1 MDFCSREKAIERINA
16 LGAQE
21 RPFLFVIDYS
31 TEHSYV
37 SLLEDI
43 NPDEVLYSFPSW
55 SNDSAELER
64 YGVESV
70 IQSKRTQSMSSMP
83 IKIHEMPAYES
94 PAHESQRMETRSREV
109 QNSDTQ
115 SGEVCDKV
123 IWEISP
129 ETAETYRRK
138 LDIIQRHQQA
148 GNSFLANLTC
158 RIPVRT
164 NLSLKEIYLR
174 SEAMYKLWFRS
185 HLVCF
190 SPEIFVRIENGII
203 SGYPMKGTIDASLPG
218 ASQKL
223 MDDEKEAAEH
233 APIVDLIRNDLSRVA
248 SAVHVPRYRYIDL
261 LHTNKGDILQT
272 SSRIEGKLADDYRSH
287 IGDILFSQLPAG
299 SITGAPKR
307 RTVEIIR
314 EAEDYDRGFYTGVM
328 GICCDGSLESAVMI
342 RYVEQEKDG
351 LVFKAGGGITA
362 QSRWKSEYEEV
373 MQKAYVPIY

>member
-16 LGAQE
+16 LGAQK

-64 YGVESV
+64 YGVEAGSRE
-70 IQSKRTQSMSSMP
+70 KP
-83 IKIHEMPAYES
+83 
-94 PAHESQRMETRSREV
+94 SREV
-109 QNSDTQ
+109 RNPDALKSDTQ
-115 SGEVCDKV
+115 AGEACDKV

-129 ETAETYRRK
+129 ETAEAYRRK
-138 LDIIQRHQQA
+138 LDIIQRHQHA

-174 SEAMYKLWFRS
+174 SEAMYRLWFRS

-203 SGYPMKGTIDASLPG
+203 SGYPMKGTIDASLPD
-218 ASQKL
+218 AAQKL

-233 APIVDLIRNDLSRVA
+233 ATIVDLIRNDLSRVA
-248 SAVHVPRYRYIDL
+248 SEVHVPRYRYIDL

>member
-123 IWEISP
+123 IWEAP
-129 ETAETYRRK
+129 AGRK
-138 LDIIQRHQQA
+138 Q
-148 GNSFLANLTC
+148 
-158 RIPVRT
+158 
-164 NLSLKEIYLR
+164 LSGK
-174 SEAMYKLWFRS
+174 S
-185 HLVCF
+185 HLPHPCAYK
-190 SPEIFVRIENGII
+190 SFVEG
-203 SGYPMKGTIDASLPG
+203 
-218 ASQKL
+218 
-223 MDDEKEAAEH
+223 
-233 APIVDLIRNDLSRVA
+233 DLSAFGSYVQTLVQVA
-248 SAVHVPRYRYIDL
+248 SGV
-261 LHTNKGDILQT
+261 
-272 SSRIEGKLADDYRSH
+272 
-287 IGDILFSQLPAG
+287 LF
-299 SITGAPKR
+299 T
-307 RTVEIIR
+307 
-314 EAEDYDRGFYTGVM
+314 
-328 GICCDGSLESAVMI
+328 
-342 RYVEQEKDG
+342 
-351 LVFKAGGGITA
+351 
-362 QSRWKSEYEEV
+362 
-373 MQKAYVPIY
+373 

>member
-1 MDFCSREKAIERINA
+1 MDFCSREKAIELINA

-64 YGVESV
+64 YGVEAV
-70 IQSKRTQSMSSMP
+70 
-83 IKIHEMPAYES
+83 
-94 PAHESQRMETRSREV
+94 SREV
-109 QNSDTQ
+109 RNPDALKSDTL
-115 SGEVCDKV
+115 SGEACDKV

-138 LDIIQRHQQA
+138 LDIIQRHQHA

-174 SEAMYKLWFRS
+174 SEAMYRLWFRS

-203 SGYPMKGTIDASLPG
+203 SGYPMKGTIDASLPD
-218 ASQKL
+218 AAQKL

-233 APIVDLIRNDLSRVA
+233 ATIVDLIRNDLSRVA
-248 SAVHVPRYRYIDL
+248 SEVHVPRYRYIDL